1 MGGSRCA
8 RAPGAWPDME
18 VAGIGERNGGQ
29 TVLFCQCDERSGRK
43 GRVEEGIVAV
53 TVERDVRSNIAPC
66 QHNPNT
72 IAARCNDGLCKRIG
86 GRQAQTQIMRP
97 QYDCVRKLSLA

>member
-53 TVERDVRSNIAPC
+53 AVERNVGSGIASLG
-66 QHNPNT
+66 HKPNT
-72 IAARCNDGLCKRIG
+72 PAARCEGGLCERIG